1 MGGLIVRRLENTAD
15 WHADSIADWEFL
27 AADIKRVESVG
38 AIGAVFEEIFFL
50 FGELFA

>member
-1 MGGLIVRRLENTAD
+1 MVRRLENTAD
-15 WHADSIADWEFL
+15 RHADSIADWEFF

-38 AIGAVFEEIFFL
+38 AVGAVFEDIFFL